1 MATFARDGGADE
13 DPTVEDI
20 TASADAAAA
29 DQRLPVTVLSGFLGA
44 GKTTLLKHIL
54 TNRENVRVAVL
65 VNDVG
70 AVNLDERDI
79 KDSRLVKANETLV
92 EMTNGCICCT
102 RRDDL
107 LQEVRELALLKD
119 EADDAKRRFDVLV
132 VESTGV
138 SDPASVAQAF
148 AHDPELDALA
158 KLDTMVT
165 VIDAASF
172 SENFASVAVMDH
184 DHSGHG
190 HATAAEEQECATMS
204 ENVVDLLVSQ
214 VEFAD
219 VVLLNKADL
228 AGDDRVAFAEKTVQR
243 LNPHATTLATTQSNA
258 PVADMLLT
266 GKFDF
271 RRTACAAGWVQIL
284 QGSQEG
290 SYERSK
296 DTTSLSAIGFENFVY
311 KRRTPFHAARLHS
324 FLNSI
329 FVVYETA
336 GANAAGVLAAK
347 RDAAEA
353 NRKAFGT
360 LLRSKGSL
368 WIGSRPTRIGNWS
381 QAGAVGRLC
390 SDGMWYVSAPP
401 EFWRQAEA
409 AGITDDIMKDF
420 PEEEQ
425 MEDPEE
431 LNLADSVGDRRQEIV
446 FIGIDLDKEK
456 LETALDGC
464 LLTTKEW
471 MGHTKWLRKRIDAV
485 DAAAKKFDSIP
496 MDDKDPAAVAELR
509 AKFCEDAAKLL
520 GPDPLSKDDP
530 VKPWE

>member
-1 MATFARDGGADE
+1 MAMSKNVAYAFVTTLPCYLAAFSP
-13 DPTVEDI
+13 DPLDHRALV
-20 TASADAAAA
+20 AAAA
-29 DQRLPVTVLSGFLGA
+29 RAAARRRRSSGALG
-44 GKTTLLKHIL
+44 TTLLKHIL

-79 KDSRLVKANETLV
+79 KDSRLVKANETARRND
-92 EMTNGCICCT
+92 ERGCICCT

-107 LQEVRELALLKD
+107 LQEVRELAMLKD
-119 EADDAKRRFDVLV
+119 ETDDTKRRFDVLV

-138 SDPASVAQAF
+138 SDPASVGAGVRA
-148 AHDPELDALA
+148 ATELALRCA
-158 KLDTMVT
+158 RLDTMVT

-184 DHSGHG
+184 DHAGHG
-190 HATAAEEQECATMS
+190 HATAEETRARVRDDVGER
-204 ENVVDLLVSQ
+204 VVDLLVSQ

-243 LNPHATTLATTQSNA
+243 LNPHATTLATT
-258 PVADMLLT
+258 
-266 GKFDF
+266 
-271 RRTACAAGWVQIL
+271 R
-284 QGSQEG
+284 
-290 SYERSK
+290 
-296 DTTSLSAIGFENFVY
+296 
-311 KRRTPFHAARLHS
+311 
-324 FLNSI
+324 
-329 FVVYETA
+329 
-336 GANAAGVLAAK
+336 
-347 RDAAEA
+347 
-353 NRKAFGT
+353 
-360 LLRSKGSL
+360 
-368 WIGSRPTRIGNWS
+368 
-381 QAGAVGRLC
+381 AGAVGRLC

-456 LETALDGC
+456 LEAALDGS
-464 LLTTKEW
+464 T
-471 MGHTKWLRKRIDAV
+471 R
-485 DAAAKKFDSIP
+485 IP

>member
-1 MATFARDGGADE
+1 M
-13 DPTVEDI
+13 
-20 TASADAAAA
+20 
-29 DQRLPVTVLSGFLGA
+29 
-44 GKTTLLKHIL
+44 
-54 TNRENVRVAVL
+54 
-65 VNDVG
+65 
-70 AVNLDERDI
+70 
-79 KDSRLVKANETLV
+79 
-92 EMTNGCICCT
+92 
-102 RRDDL
+102 
-107 LQEVRELALLKD
+107 
-119 EADDAKRRFDVLV
+119 
-132 VESTGV
+132 
-138 SDPASVAQAF
+138 
-148 AHDPELDALA
+148 
-158 KLDTMVT
+158 
-165 VIDAASF
+165 
-172 SENFASVAVMDH
+172 
-184 DHSGHG
+184 
-190 HATAAEEQECATMS
+190 
-204 ENVVDLLVSQ
+204 
-214 VEFAD
+214 
-219 VVLLNKADL
+219 
-228 AGDDRVAFAEKTVQR
+228 
-243 LNPHATTLATTQSNA
+243 
-258 PVADMLLT
+258 
-266 GKFDF
+266 
-271 RRTACAAGWVQIL
+271 
-284 QGSQEG
+284 
-290 SYERSK
+290 
-296 DTTSLSAIGFENFVY
+296 Y

>member
-1 MATFARDGGADE
+1 
-13 DPTVEDI
+13 
-20 TASADAAAA
+20 
-29 DQRLPVTVLSGFLGA
+29 RLPVTVLSGFLGA

-107 LQEVRELALLKD
+107 LQEVRELALLRD

-158 KLDTMVT
+158 RLDTMVT

-184 DHSGHG
+184 DHAGHG
-190 HATAAEEQECATMS
+190 HATAEETEACATMS

-311 KRRTPFHAARLHS
+311 KRRTPFHAARLHA

-329 FVVYETA
+329 F
-336 GANAAGVLAAK
+336 
-347 RDAAEA
+347 
-353 NRKAFGT
+353 AFGT

-464 LLTTKEW
+464 LLTTKE
-471 MGHTKWLRKRIDAV
+471 
-485 DAAAKKFDSIP
+485 
-496 MDDKDPAAVAELR
+496 
-509 AKFCEDAAKLL
+509 
-520 GPDPLSKDDP
+520 
-530 VKPWE
+530 

>member
-1 MATFARDGGADE
+1 MATFAQDGDE

-20 TASADAAAA
+20 TARADAAAA
-29 DQRLPVTVLSGFLGA
+29 DDRLPVTVLSGFLGA

-107 LQEVRELALLKD
+107 LQEVRELAMLKD
-119 EADDAKRRFDVLV
+119 EADANKRRFDVLV

-148 AHDPELDALA
+148 AHDPELGAR
-158 KLDTMVT
+158 LDTMVT

-172 SENFASVAVMDH
+172 SENFAS
-184 DHSGHG
+184 
-190 HATAAEEQECATMS
+190 
-204 ENVVDLLVSQ
+204 

-311 KRRTPFHAARLHS
+311 KRRTPFHAARLHA

-368 WIGSRPTRIGNWS
+368 WIGSRPTRIGSWS

-456 LETALDGC
+456 LEAALDGC
-464 LLTTKEW
+464 LLTTK
-471 MGHTKWLRKRIDAV
+471 D
-485 DAAAKKFDSIP
+485 IP

-509 AKFCEDAAKLL
+509 AKFCEDAAKPRP
-520 GPDPLSKDDP
+520 GPLSKDDP